1 MSAEH
6 TTEAPSSWRLIR
18 AADRHMWNDE
28 ATDSRQSFPATG
40 SFDLVANAHGML
52 LVHNDDVVD
61 AGAGFDTH
69 QHHDAEIVTWVVEGS
84 LHHKDSHGSEGVL
97 TPGVVQRMSAGSG
110 IRHSERN
117 ASTRSENQRLRVVQM
132 WIAPEYAGGTPHYAE
147 VDVNAALTRGDLV
160 TIVSG
165 LERDIDSPAL
175 RIGNSYV
182 ALHAA
187 RLTPGHP
194 VTLPRAPFGH
204 LFVVSG
210 TISVTGLDQQAAINE
225 RITLDEGDALRTVDN
240 AELSMTS
247 DAPTEI
253 LFWEMHTSFDAPR
266 H

>member
-28 ATDSRQSFPATG
+28 AIDSRQSFPATG

-187 RLTPGHP
+187 RLTP
-194 VTLPRAPFGH
+194 VIRSRFRAHRSATCSSSPEPSRSPG
-204 LFVVSG
+204 S
-210 TISVTGLDQQAAINE
+210 TSRRRSTSASP
-225 RITLDEGDALRTVDN
+225 
-240 AELSMTS
+240 SMRAMRYVRSTTPNS
-247 DAPTEI
+247 
-253 LFWEMHTSFDAPR
+253 R
-266 H
+266 